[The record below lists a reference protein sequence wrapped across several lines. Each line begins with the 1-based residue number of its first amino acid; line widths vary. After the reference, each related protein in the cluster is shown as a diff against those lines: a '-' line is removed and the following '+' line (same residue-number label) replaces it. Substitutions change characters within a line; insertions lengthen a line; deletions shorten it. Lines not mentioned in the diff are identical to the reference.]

1 MPPKRRAAVNH
12 KLVRGAKQA
21 RTTRRQT
28 PGVHIVQEATADGE
42 SANYGNIE
50 GGNRINVQSAQLVN
64 AAQAANSATQVNEQL
79 EKILQLLEH
88 SGPGPV
94 SANQQVRLGF
104 SSPAISPNI
113 GRIPDAYNEA
123 DGDAAWPANHIAGY
137 GDSLSFRADGI
148 DAHVKQTVREKNLA
162 WRVCRP
168 RHNPTKHRGK
178 SRGRY
183 DYHGVRLLSRHSEV
197 RTTQGLLSYMETI
210 RTAALR
216 FGGDAWSTYDQQFR
230 HRMSRDPSRR
240 WDNIDGELW
249 LKYMVTQP
257 VLQQESGGRGAM
269 TRVQGDIASQ
279 VCWDFKKFGC
289 SRVNCKYTHKCG
301 KCGKHSHSSRT
312 CFRGNG
318 VQPAFCLTENQ
329 PSRQV
334 NSMAPSPV
342 DLNEM
347 APWLRQYARVNYRDA
362 NYLWVGFS
370 SGFKLEFQGSR
381 TGRLA
386 RNLRSATHQD
396 TAGYV
401 KQKLQKE
408 VDLGRMAGPFKDT
421 PPRQPPSIPNR
432 PGAQEAARI
441 WSAPG

>member
-1 MPPKRRAAVNH
+1 MLPLPWPRAWPTAIAASAAGLGLLPLSGPHAHKNPATKHQSTNH
-12 KLVRGAKQA
+12 KLVRGAKQP

-88 SGPGPV
+88 SAPGPV
-94 SANQQVRLGF
+94 SANQQVRRGF

-113 GRIPDAYNEA
+113 GRIPDALNEA
-123 DGDAAWPANHIAGY
+123 DGDAAWPANHTAGY

-148 DAHVKQTVREKNLA
+148 DAHVKQQVREKIWRGEYVDLGTILPNTEGSHEDGTITIAYDSSGKVIFKPIKQQPKRLSLA
-162 WRVCRP
+162 SWTSAFHIFMCIYV
-168 RHNPTKHRGK
+168 
-178 SRGRY
+178 
-183 DYHGVRLLSRHSEV
+183 SRHSEV

-249 LKYMVTQP
+249 LKYMVTQQ
-257 VLQQESGGRGAM
+257 VLQPESGGRGAI

-279 VCWDFKKFGC
+279 VCWDFNKFGC

-318 VQPAFCLTENQ
+318 VQPTPYKPNQ
-329 PSRQV
+329 PFPNRKQ
-334 NSMAPSPV
+334 P
-342 DLNEM
+342 
-347 APWLRQYARVNYRDA
+347 
-362 NYLWVGFS
+362 G
-370 SGFKLEFQGSR
+370 K
-381 TGRLA
+381 
-386 RNLRSATHQD
+386 
-396 TAGYV
+396 AG
-401 KQKLQKE
+401 KFN
-408 VDLGRMAGPFKDT
+408 GPF
-421 PPRQPPSIPNR
+421 PRGPQ
-432 PGAQEAARI
+432 
-441 WSAPG
+441 